1 MLKVPLYR
9 RLRSQVKLIF
19 DIIAKYRVLLLFSND
34 TYLMTDNI
42 LIFNTLF
49 LRLVAASLRKNRS
62 LIYLDLERYSLMN
75 INYHVTH
82 ETTS

>member
-1 MLKVPLYR
+1 M
-9 RLRSQVKLIF
+9 KLII

-34 TYLMTDNI
+34 TYLMTDDM

-62 LIYLDLERYSLMN
+62 LIYLDLERYSL
-75 INYHVTH
+75 
-82 ETTS
+82 S

>member
-1 MLKVPLYR
+1 M
-9 RLRSQVKLIF
+9 KLII

-34 TYLMTDNI
+34 TFLMTDNI